1 MKTILILML
10 SGVGLL
16 VSDSSQAAGSLTP
29 EQVVAVV
36 CAETNAQQPLSGDQ
50 IFLLMQASK
59 GQYVSMDT
67 TMVMRGYQY
76 DSDRWEDPQLRYQ
89 YDVVSRWKQG
99 WSFGQS
105 IEVVF
110 DETGKEMKRSKTL
123 YRMNPSEVV
132 CLRESP
138 LGSIT
143 EATRDFLSNRQEF
156 LDSLVFADWNDMVW
170 DPLPIRL
177 DEKALRLR
185 METAQVSLDDVANR
199 YIVEF
204 ARSDSPKSKIIRW
217 KIDPSMNYLPV
228 VTQLLAPDKQ
238 VLLSSE
244 GSEFHQIGGKWM
256 PQKLIWRNILA
267 KFSVEYSVQSQGINQ
282 PLSDSMFG
290 IEVPKGSM
298 VDDRIRDIR
307 YKYVIKDPP
316 ASGVQNVE
324 VQTNTGIVGMPSPDA
339 ELADAAIK
347 GNMIFADLKS
357 RSPAPDQMVLSPA
370 FVWVLPGKNQ
380 YTLELAQGTNTR
392 SSLSGKTISDSPLV
406 LQAVDDQLAGS
417 GKLIVTLERPEG
429 HMAFADAVLTLDFA
443 GTKTP
448 IHFVAAP
455 LP

>member
-1 MKTILILML
+1 MKAILILAFTVMGPVVPGWI
-10 SGVGLL
+10 SASESLL
-16 VSDSSQAAGSLTP
+16 P
-29 EQVVAVV
+29 EQIVAVV
-36 CAETNAQQPLSGDQ
+36 CVETNAQKPLSGDQ

-67 TMVMRGYQY
+67 TMAMRGYQY
-76 DSDRWEDPQLRYQ
+76 DSDRWENPQLRFQ

-99 WSFGQS
+99 WSFGLS
-105 IEVVF
+105 IEVLY
-110 DETGKEMKRSKTL
+110 DESGKEMKRSKTQ
-123 YRMNPSEVV
+123 YRMNPSEIV

-138 LGSIT
+138 LGSIP
-143 EATRDFLSNRQEF
+143 EATRDFLSNRREF

-185 METAQVSLDDVANR
+185 VETAQISWDADQGR

-244 GSEFHQIGGKWM
+244 ASEFRQIDGKWM
-256 PQKLIWRNILA
+256 PQKLIWRNSLA
-267 KFSVEYSVQSQGINQ
+267 KFSVEYSAQSQGINQ

-307 YKYVIKDPP
+307 YQYVIKDPP

-324 VQTNTGIVGMPSPDA
+324 VQTNTGSVGMPSPDA

-347 GNMIFADLKS
+347 GNAIVADLKS
-357 RSPAPDQMVLSPA
+357 RSPVPVKMDLAPA

-380 YTLELAQGTNTR
+380 YAIELAPETKPCPVLKGNT
-392 SSLSGKTISDSPLV
+392 LSDSPLV
-406 LQAVDDQLAGS
+406 LHGVDDQLAAS
-417 GKLIVTLERPEG
+417 GKILVTIERPAG
-429 HMAFADAVLTLDFA
+429 HKAFADAVLTLDFA
-443 GTKTP
+443 GTKVP

>member
-1 MKTILILML
+1 ML
-10 SGVGLL
+10 FIKQISVINFIGVLAIVG
-16 VSDSSQAAGSLTP
+16 
-29 EQVVAVV
+29 
-36 CAETNAQQPLSGDQ
+36 AEAEAQQPLSGEQ
-50 IFLLMQASK
+50 LFLLMQASK

-76 DSDRWEDPQLRYQ
+76 DSDRWENPRLRYQ

-99 WSFGQS
+99 WSYGQS
-105 IEVVF
+105 IEVVY

-123 YRMNPSEVV
+123 YRMNPSEIV

-138 LGSIT
+138 LGSIP
-143 EATRDFLSNRQEF
+143 EATRDFLSNRREF

-185 METAQVSLDDVANR
+185 VETAQVSLDDVANR

-238 VLLSSE
+238 VLFSSE
-244 GSEFHQIGGKWM
+244 ASEFRQIDGKWM

-267 KFSVEYSVQSQGINQ
+267 KFAVEYSVQSQGINQ

-347 GNMIFADLKS
+347 GNAIFADLKS
-357 RSPAPDQMVLSPA
+357 RSPAPVRVDLAPA

-380 YTLELAQGTNTR
+380 YAVELAPETKPCPVLKGNT
-392 SSLSGKTISDSPLV
+392 LSDSPLV
-406 LQAVDDQLAGS
+406 LHGVDDQLAAS
-417 GKLIVTLERPEG
+417 GRLVVTLERPAG
-429 HMAFADAVLTLDFA
+429 HKAFADAVLTLDF
-443 GTKTP
+443 GQTKTP

-455 LP
+455 IKE